1 MRKTFLLF
9 ICLIITQQLAEAQ
22 SVSSLSDPRRNIDTA
37 VNLMS
42 IEKYQEADTY
52 FMKALGQIE
61 VLSADFCYH
70 FGKNSLFL
78 KNHRQ
83 SIDWL
88 NKYLELKGSQGQYS
102 KEVFVLLEKAENGF
116 RQDRSQAS
124 KANVETKFFYQNTV
138 KCETG
143 KHVVCPVCKGDDVI
157 ITLDQ
162 LREKRY
168 KSCPYSSGGY
178 LSCEEFNLLIQGKL
192 KAKN

>member
-1 MRKTFLLF
+1 MRKTFLL
-9 ICLIITQQLAEAQ
+9 LIYLIVVQQFVAAQ

-37 VNLMS
+37 VNLMAQ
-42 IEKYQEADTY
+42 EKYEAADAY
-52 FMKALGQIE
+52 FMSALGQIE

-70 FGKNSLFL
+70 FGKNSLL
-78 KNHRQ
+78 LEKHRQ

-116 RQDRSQAS
+116 RDDRSEAS

-138 KCETG
+138 RCETG

-157 ITLDQ
+157 ITYDQ

-168 KSCPYSSGGY
+168 KACPYSSGGY
-178 LSCEEFNLLIQGKL
+178 LTCQDFNLLIQGKL

>member
-1 MRKTFLLF
+1 MKKTFLLF
-9 ICLIITQQLAEAQ
+9 FCLLALYQLSQAQ
-22 SVSSLSDPRRNIDTA
+22 SVSSLADPRRNIDTA
-37 VNLMS
+37 INLMAQ
-42 IEKYQEADTY
+42 EKYEAADAY
-52 FMKALGQIE
+52 FMSALGQIE

-70 FGKNSLFL
+70 FGKNSLL
-78 KNHRQ
+78 LENHRQ

-116 RQDRSQAS
+116 REDRSQAS
-124 KANVETKFFYQNTV
+124 KADVETKFFYKNTV
-138 KCETG
+138 KCATG

-157 ITLDQ
+157 ITYDQ

-178 LSCEEFNLLIQGKL
+178 LTCQDFNLLIQGKL
-192 KAKN
+192 KVK